1 MDVIT
6 TWGCLPQPQLAT
18 NWTTNK
24 KRSEAK
30 ISASGWI
37 RRWGGGDMQEV
48 VRIFNLSQE
57 GCITWRRVFGLN
69 CRWEEWLQCPTHVS
83 VYNQGRQASNFWE
96 KHHIEVDTCT
106 DINMSDIVLHCAD
119 CRRQNNSRKAVMT
132 FELCPECLSLSG
144 RGDKTMLLHTQ
155 EERGYREMSALSHS
169 SLS

>member
-30 ISASGWI
+30 ISALGWI

-48 VRIFNLSQE
+48 VRKFNLSQE

-69 CRWEEWLQCPTHVS
+69 CRWEEWPQCPTHVS

-106 DINMSDIVLHCAD
+106 DINMSDIIVLHCRLPQTQQQSESCD
-119 CRRQNNSRKAVMT
+119 DIWAVSVV
-132 FELCPECLSLSG
+132 SLIVG
-144 RGDKTMLLHTQ
+144 AGWQDNAPPHTGGKRIQ
-155 EERGYREMSALSHS
+155 RNVSIVPQ
-169 SLS
+169 